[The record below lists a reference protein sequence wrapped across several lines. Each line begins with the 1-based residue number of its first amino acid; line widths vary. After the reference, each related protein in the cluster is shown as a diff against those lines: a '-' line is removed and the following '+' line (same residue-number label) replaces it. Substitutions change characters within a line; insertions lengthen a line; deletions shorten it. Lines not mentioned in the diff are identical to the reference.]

1 MRADGAGA
9 AAGVDAALD
18 GSFYCHGDGFIMG
31 LLTCIALVYFRHL
44 LFNYSLN
51 FVLTRIHMY
60 REIDLYIYTY
70 LYSLLWYVVN

>member
-9 AAGVDAALD
+9 AAGVDAGLD

-51 FVLTRIHMY
+51 FVLSRIYMYLSLIYMYLTEPWRTHFTR
-60 REIDLYIYTY
+60 
-70 LYSLLWYVVN
+70 